1 MGEGEGQGLLR
12 LTGYSFGIGLILS
25 GLVILCR
32 GEPAFKERNSG
43 ERAALTSPS
52 SSAGGTP
59 QK

>member
-1 MGEGEGQGLLR
+1 MGEGEGQHWLR
-12 LTGYSFGIGLILS
+12 LTGYSFGIGLILA
-25 GLVILCR
+25 GLAILCR

-52 SSAGGTP
+52 SSTVTP